1 MADLKDI
8 LEYLPKLTAGQLDQV
23 YDYIKD
29 LTASTAS
36 KDTSR
41 LSKYL
46 INKTTTKD
54 TLGNLSKVV
63 GQARN
68 CRDNIEEN
76 LRYFLSCTA
85 KMPDHYFKVNLG
97 SVIDTF
103 HEGLSTLID
112 HADDIEINHEPLAL
126 IRGYVDFKLYEHQD
140 YWLGVG
146 DEGYAFRHVDKD
158 INIYIDKNYL
168 DSYFDHSGNRYYFHQ
183 YRLESTIVE
192 QMKDVNRDLDK
203 YIECLDKLMENE
215 D

>member
-8 LEYLPKLTAGQLDQV
+8 LEYLPKLTTDQLDQV
-23 YDYIKD
+23 YDYIKS
-29 LTASTAS
+29 LTES

-46 INKTTTKD
+46 INKTTAKD

-63 GQARN
+63 EQARKH
-68 CRDNIEEN
+68 RDSIEEN
-76 LRYFLSCTA
+76 LRYFLSCA
-85 KMPDHYFKVNLG
+85 PKISDQYFKVKLG
-97 SVIDTF
+97 SVIDIF

-112 HADDIEINHEPLAL
+112 HADDIEFGYKSLVL
-126 IRGYVDFKLYEHQD
+126 TRWYVDFKLYEYQD

-146 DEGYAFRHVDKD
+146 EDGYFFRHVDKN

-168 DSYFDHSGNRYYFHQ
+168 DSYFDHGGNRYYFHQ
-183 YRLESTIVE
+183 YRLESTIIE
-192 QMKDVNRDLDK
+192 QMKDVNRDLGE

>member
-8 LEYLPKLTAGQLDQV
+8 LEYLPKLTTEQLDQV
-23 YDYIKD
+23 YDYIKS
-29 LTASTAS
+29 LTES

-46 INKTTTKD
+46 INKTTAKD

-63 GQARN
+63 GQARKH
-68 CRDNIEEN
+68 RDNIEEN
-76 LRYFLSCTA
+76 LRYFLSCA
-85 KMPDHYFKVNLG
+85 PKISDQYFKVKLG

-103 HEGLSTLID
+103 HEGLSILID
-112 HADDIEINHEPLAL
+112 HADDIEINHESLVL

-140 YWLGVG
+140 YWLGVS
-146 DEGYAFRHVDKD
+146 DEGYAFRHVDKNID
-158 INIYIDKNYL
+158 IYIDKNYL

-183 YRLESTIVE
+183 YRLESTIIE
-192 QMKDVNRDLDK
+192 QMKDVNRDLGE

>member
-8 LEYLPKLTAGQLDQV
+8 LEYLPKLTTDQLDQV
-23 YDYIKD
+23 YDYIKS
-29 LTASTAS
+29 LTEN

-46 INKTTTKD
+46 INKTTVKD

-63 GQARN
+63 GQARKH
-68 CRDNIEEN
+68 RDNIEEN
-76 LRYFLSCTA
+76 LRYFLSCA
-85 KMPDHYFKVNLG
+85 PKISDQYFKVKLG

-112 HADDIEINHEPLAL
+112 HADDIEIKNKPLF
-126 IRGYVDFKLYEHQD
+126 IRDYVIFKLYEYQD
-140 YWLGVG
+140 YWLGV
-146 DEGYAFRHVDKD
+146 DEKGYVFRHAGKD
-158 INIYIDKNYL
+158 IVIYIDKNYL
-168 DSYFDHSGNRYYFHQ
+168 DTYFDYSGIRYYFHL
-183 YRLESTIVE
+183 YRLESTIIE
-192 QMKDVNRDLDK
+192 QMKDVNRDLGE

>member
-8 LEYLPKLTAGQLDQV
+8 LEYLPKLTTDQLDQV
-23 YDYIKD
+23 YDYIKH
-29 LTASTAS
+29 LTES

-46 INKTTTKD
+46 INKTTAKD

-63 GQARN
+63 EQARTY
-68 CRDNIEEN
+68 RDNIEEN

-97 SVIDTF
+97 SVIDIF
-103 HEGLSTLID
+103 HEGLSVLID
-112 HADDIEINHEPLAL
+112 HADDIEFGYKSLVL
-126 IRGYVDFKLYEHQD
+126 TRWYVDFKLYEYQD

-146 DEGYAFRHVDKD
+146 EDGYFFRHVDKD

-168 DSYFDHSGNRYYFHQ
+168 DSYFDHGGNRYYFRQ
-183 YRLESTIVE
+183 YRLESTIIE
-192 QMKDVNRDLDK
+192 QMKDINRDLGE

>member
-23 YDYIKD
+23 YDYIKS
-29 LTASTAS
+29 LTES

-46 INKTTTKD
+46 INKTTAKD

-63 GQARN
+63 EQARN
-68 CRDNIEEN
+68 SRDNIEEN

-85 KMPDHYFKVNLG
+85 KIPDHYFKVSLG
-97 SVIDTF
+97 SVIDIF
-103 HEGLSTLID
+103 HEGLSILID
-112 HADDIEINHEPLAL
+112 HADDIEIKDKSMVLVYE
-126 IRGYVDFKLYEHQD
+126 YVDFKVYE
-140 YWLGVG
+140 YRNYRLGVSSK
-146 DEGYAFRHVDKD
+146 GYVFRHVDKD
-158 INIYIDKNYL
+158 INLYIDKDCL
-168 DSYFDHSGNRYYFHQ
+168 GAYFDHTGNRYYFHQ

-192 QMKDVNRDLDK
+192 QMKDVYRDLDK
-203 YIECLDKLMENE
+203 YTECLDKLMENE

>member
-23 YDYIKD
+23 YDYIKS
-29 LTASTAS
+29 LTEN

-46 INKTTTKD
+46 INKTTAKD

-63 GQARN
+63 EQARKH
-68 CRDNIEEN
+68 RDGIEEN

-85 KMPDHYFKVNLG
+85 KIPDHYFKVNLG
-97 SVIDTF
+97 SVIDIF
-103 HEGLSTLID
+103 HEGLSILID
-112 HADDIEINHEPLAL
+112 HADDIEIKDKSMVLAYE
-126 IRGYVDFKLYEHQD
+126 YVEFKVYE
-140 YWLGVG
+140 YRNYRLGVG
-146 DEGYAFRHVDKD
+146 DTGYVFRHVHVDKD
-158 INIYIDKNYL
+158 INLYIDKDCL
-168 DSYFDHSGNRYYFHQ
+168 GAYFDHNGNRYYFRQ
-183 YRLESTIVE
+183 YRLESTIIE
-192 QMKDVNRDLDK
+192 QMKDVNHDLGE

>member
-8 LEYLPKLTAGQLDQV
+8 LEYLPKLTTDQLDQV
-23 YDYIKD
+23 YDYIKS
-29 LTASTAS
+29 LTEN

-46 INKTTTKD
+46 INKTTAKD

-63 GQARN
+63 GQSRI

-76 LRYFLSCTA
+76 LRYFLSCTPTI
-85 KMPDHYFKVNLG
+85 PDQYFKVNLG
-97 SVIDTF
+97 SVIDIF
-103 HEGLSTLID
+103 HECLSTLID
-112 HADDIEINHEPLAL
+112 HADDIWVKHNSVVLIHE
-126 IRGYVDFKLYEHQD
+126 YVNYADFKLYEYQG

-146 DEGYAFRHVDKD
+146 EEGYVFRHVDKD

-168 DSYFDHSGNRYYFHQ
+168 DSYFDHSGHRYYFRQ
-183 YRLESTIVE
+183 YRLESTIIE
-192 QMKDVNRDLDK
+192 QMKDVNRDLGE

>member
-23 YDYIKD
+23 YDYIKS
-29 LTASTAS
+29 LTEI

-46 INKTTTKD
+46 INKTTAKD

-63 GQARN
+63 EQARKH
-68 CRDNIEEN
+68 RDNIEEN
-76 LRYFLSCTA
+76 LRYFLSCTPKTA
-85 KMPDHYFKVNLG
+85 DHYFKVNLG
-97 SVIDTF
+97 SVIDIF
-103 HEGLSTLID
+103 YEGLSILIN
-112 HADDIEINHEPLAL
+112 HADDIKIKRKSVPFVH
-126 IRGYVDFKLYEHQD
+126 YSVDFKVYE
-140 YWLGVG
+140 YRNYRLGVS
-146 DEGYAFRHVDKD
+146 DEGYLFRHVDKD

-168 DSYFDHSGNRYYFHQ
+168 DSYFDYGGNRYYFRQ
-183 YRLESTIVE
+183 YRLESTIIE
-192 QMKDVNRDLDK
+192 QMKDVNRDLGE